1 MAQFSTNNHLIYVV
15 DDDAAI
21 ARLVSVNLAARGYRV
36 KEFNSGS
43 QAVAAFKNDAPD
55 LVILDIMMPEID
67 GLEVTRLIRQ
77 ISQVPIMILSV
88 RDETAD
94 KLTALDMGADDYITK
109 PFGIEELLA
118 RTRAILRR
126 TAPATKEE
134 FIPSTWDYR
143 SGGLFVDLDGL
154 RVISH
159 DCGKQLTPR
168 EWALLR
174 VFIKYAGRV
183 VAHRTLLQEAW
194 GPDYGEEGDYVRT
207 YVNRL
212 RRKIEPEPQQPRYL
226 LLERGLGYR
235 LVETT

>member
-1 MAQFSTNNHLIYVV
+1 MAQLPTNNHLIYVV
-15 DDDAAI
+15 DDDTAI

-36 KEFNSGS
+36 KEFDSGS
-43 QAVAAFKNDAPD
+43 QAVADLKIDAPD
-55 LVILDIMMPEID
+55 LVILDIMMPDPD
-67 GLEVTRLIRQ
+67 GLEITRQIRQ

-88 RDETAD
+88 RGETAD

-109 PFGIEELLA
+109 PFGIEELLT

-126 TAPATKEE
+126 IAPAAKEE
-134 FIPSTWDYR
+134 FIPSTWNYR

-183 VAHRTLLQEAW
+183 VAPRTLLQEAW
-194 GPDYGEEGDYVRT
+194 GPDYGDEGDSVRT

-212 RRKIEPEPQQPRYL
+212 RRKIEPEPRQPRYL

>member
-1 MAQFSTNNHLIYVV
+1 MAQFSTNNHLTYVV
-15 DDDAAI
+15 DNDAAI

-36 KEFNSGS
+36 KEFDSGS
-43 QAVAAFKNDAPD
+43 QAVAALKVDTPD
-55 LVILDIMMPEID
+55 LVILDIIMPEPD
-67 GLEVTRLIRQ
+67 SLEVTRLIRQ
-77 ISQVPIMILSV
+77 ISQVPIMILSA

-94 KLTALDMGADDYITK
+94 KLSALDMGADDYITK

-126 TAPATKEE
+126 TAPAAKEE
-134 FIPSTWDYR
+134 FIPSTWNYR
-143 SGGLFVDLDGL
+143 TGGLFVDLDGL

-168 EWALLR
+168 ERALLR

-183 VAHRTLLQEAW
+183 VAPRTLLQEAW

>member
-1 MAQFSTNNHLIYVV
+1 
-15 DDDAAI
+15 
-21 ARLVSVNLAARGYRV
+21 VSVNLAARGYRV
-36 KEFNSGS
+36 KEFDSGS
-43 QAVAAFKNDAPD
+43 QAVADLKIDAPD
-55 LVILDIMMPEID
+55 LVILDIMMPDPD
-67 GLEVTRLIRQ
+67 GLEITRQIRQ

-88 RDETAD
+88 RGETAD

-109 PFGIEELLA
+109 PFGIEELLT

-126 TAPATKEE
+126 IAPAAKEE
-134 FIPSTWDYR
+134 FIPSTWNYR

-183 VAHRTLLQEAW
+183 VAPRTLLQEAW
-194 GPDYGEEGDYVRT
+194 GPDYGDEGDSVRT

-212 RRKIEPEPQQPRYL
+212 RRKIEPEPRQPRYL

>member
-15 DDDAAI
+15 DNDTAI

-36 KEFNSGS
+36 KEFDSGS
-43 QAVAAFKNDAPD
+43 QAVAALKIDAPD
-55 LVILDIMMPEID
+55 LVILDIMMPEPD
-67 GLEVTRLIRQ
+67 GLEITRLIRQ

-88 RDETAD
+88 RDETACT
-94 KLTALDMGADDYITK
+94 LNALDMGADDYITK

-134 FIPSTWDYR
+134 FLPSTWNYR

-183 VAHRTLLQEAW
+183 VAPRTLLQEAW

-212 RRKIEPEPQQPRYL
+212 RREIEPEPQQPRYL
-226 LLERGLGYR
+226 LLERGLRYR